1 MMTSVEVV
9 LEDFDVM
16 VYIGINDGTLIKV
29 TAKSKTVNTNGI
41 ESVEKLPEF
50 VSRKPMKS

>member
-1 MMTSVEVV
+1 MMTSVQVV

-29 TAKSKTVNTNGI
+29 TARSKTVNTNGT
-41 ESVEKLPEF
+41 ESVEKCPSLSLP
-50 VSRKPMKS
+50 SRQ